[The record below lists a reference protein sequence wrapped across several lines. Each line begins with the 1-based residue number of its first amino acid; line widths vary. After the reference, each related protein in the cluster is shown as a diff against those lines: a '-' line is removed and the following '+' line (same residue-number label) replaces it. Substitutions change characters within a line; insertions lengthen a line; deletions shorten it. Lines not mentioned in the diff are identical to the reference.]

1 MVPFL
6 LLVIAALV
14 LIILGTALSGVFYL
28 AILGIVVFVLS
39 FFVLGAKVRGRRPA
53 R

>member
-1 MVPFL
+1 MVSFL

-28 AILGIVVFVLS
+28 VIIGIVVFLLS
-39 FFVLGAKVRGRRPA
+39 FVVLGAKVRGRRPV